1 MRSVSSRLLDLRAS
15 RDVWT
20 ALLSDLPRPE
30 EHSSLATDDLVFP
43 PLGCS
48 GVGSAMLRQA
58 DRSLERALAGLEPED
73 TVTVD
78 VPAVLHE
85 LRTAL
90 IHASHAVAVLA
101 PARAMRVR
109 HGLRIAWTAFAGPD
123 ERSGSL
129 TSLTPFTNAMVA
141 TEVAAL
147 LRARSYAASP
157 RWHEISSVRLASD
170 HLRGQ
175 VADGDLH
182 EAAVRF
188 LWDAGE
194 HSGAVTDD
202 AFTCAETVVA
212 TMTRVARLW
221 EVRGR
226 RLPELS
232 TAGASVSAAPAL
244 FKGAPSAPVDPYGP
258 PVRAGRRRRVM

>member
-1 MRSVSSRLLDLRAS
+1 MRSASTRLLDLRAS

-20 ALLSDLPRPE
+20 ALLSELPRPE

-48 GVGSAMLRQA
+48 AVASGMLRHA
-58 DRSLERALAGLEPED
+58 DAALGRALVGLEPTD
-73 TVTVD
+73 TTEVD
-78 VPAVLHE
+78 VPAVLDE

-90 IHASHAVAVLA
+90 VHASHAVAVLA
-101 PARAMRVR
+101 PTRVMRVR
-109 HGLRIAWTAFAGPD
+109 NALRIAWTAFAGPD
-123 ERSGSL
+123 DRSHSL
-129 TSLTPFTNAMVA
+129 TSLTPFTNTMVA
-141 TEVAAL
+141 SQVAVL
-147 LRARSYAASP
+147 LRDRSYAASP

-170 HLRGQ
+170 HLRGH

-188 LWDAGE
+188 LWDADE
-194 HSGAVTDD
+194 HPEAVTDD

-212 TMTRVARLW
+212 TITRVARLW
-221 EVRGR
+221 DIRGR
-226 RLPELS
+226 RLPEVS
-232 TAGASVSAAPAL
+232 TAGANASAAPAL
-244 FKGAPSAPVDPYGP
+244 FKGAPSASVDPYGP